1 MVLSGKKNL
10 PVNTGDAGSISG
22 LGRSPGEENG
32 NPHQFSCLGIPMGR
46 GAWRVRVHGVAKESD
61 MTQQLNNNN
70 SALTMPH
77 TEIDKPPWS
86 FSIYQTEKEKQTL
99 NI

>member
-22 LGRSPGEENG
+22 LGRSPGEGNG

-61 MTQQLNNNN
+61 MTQQLNNN

>member
-1 MVLSGKKNL
+1 
-10 PVNTGDAGSISG
+10 
-22 LGRSPGEENG
+22 
-32 NPHQFSCLGIPMGR
+32 
-46 GAWRVRVHGVAKESD
+46 

-99 NI
+99 NK